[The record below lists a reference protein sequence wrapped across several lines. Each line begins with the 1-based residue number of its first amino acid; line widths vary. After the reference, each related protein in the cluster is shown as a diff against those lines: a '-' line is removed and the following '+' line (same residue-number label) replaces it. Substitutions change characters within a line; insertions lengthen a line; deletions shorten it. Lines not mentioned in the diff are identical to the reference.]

1 VIVFDIFNP
10 GNLQL
15 HIYDSNGSLVKSL
28 INNERRDVGSY
39 TVNWD
44 GTNDQGKTL
53 SSGVYFYKMIVGDFS
68 DTKAMILEK

>member
-1 VIVFDIFNP
+1 MIAFDIFNP

-15 HIYDSNGSLVKSL
+15 HIYDGNGSLVKSL

-44 GTNDQGKTL
+44 GTNSQDQIL
-53 SSGVYFYKMIVGDFS
+53 SSGIYFYKLIVGDFS
-68 DTKAMILEK
+68 ETKAMILEK